1 MTRQENLVWRRITGR
16 CNLRVVLYP
25 PTILMDNDVGRV
37 DFSFTAINEGV
48 LDVRRLN
55 HTTPI
60 LERSVQALLRDHSHR
75 RMYSTNIAAST
86 RGRRRRTFMVSSDV
100 LASRS
105 VHRKHATGRRCVDG
119 GPMRLLRGGCITH
132 EELRL
137 PLLTRGLACHVRRAV
152 HAGDL
157 RHGMSAVR
165 GRIAGL
171 GRGNTAMIV
180 RGSRVND
187 GESVVGTTP
196 ATSEQKEDRDTD

>member
-1 MTRQENLVWRRITGR
+1 MRRQENLVWRRITGR
-16 CNLRVVLYP
+16 SNLRVILYP

-37 DFSFTAINEGV
+37 NLSFTAINEGI

-75 RMYSTNIAAST
+75 RMYSTNIAAPT
-86 RGRRRRTFMVSSDV
+86 RGSRRRTFMVSSNV

-105 VHRKHATGRRCVDG
+105 VHRRHATGRRCVDG
-119 GPMRLLRGGCITH
+119 GPMRRLRGGCIAH
-132 EELRL
+132 EEL
-137 PLLTRGLACHVRRAV
+137 PLLTCGLTCHIRRAV

-157 RHGMSAVR
+157 RHGTSAVR

-171 GRGNTAMIV
+171 GRGDTAMIV

-196 ATSEQKEDRDTD
+196 ATSEQDEDRNTD